1 MMNLLIIITGAVGAA
16 LMPTWVLQLR
26 SDYDISIRCV
36 LTPSAERF
44 LSPNAMAAITGQP
57 TYLESSWGVSG
68 RAIHKE
74 LAYWADKVLVAPASL
89 NSMSKIM
96 QLDSSNLALA
106 TVAFTAAP
114 TYIVPAVSG
123 PVTRKDR
130 YKELLASL
138 RKDYTLILPSMND
151 ASVSLVDFNP
161 EEGGMATYEDVKSKL
176 QLG

>member
-1 MMNLLIIITGAVGAA
+1 MSNLLAVITGAVGAA
-16 LMPTWVLQLR
+16 LMPTWMLQLR
-26 SDYDISIRCV
+26 SDYGISIRCV

-44 LSPNAMAAITGQP
+44 LSSKAMAAITGQP
-57 TYLESSWGVSG
+57 TYLESTWQVSG
-68 RAIHKE
+68 KALHKE

-89 NSMSKIM
+89 NSMSKIR

-106 TVAFTAAP
+106 VVAFTVAP

-138 RKDYTLILPSMND
+138 RKDYTLILPSTNK
-151 ASVSLVDFNP
+151 SVSLVSFNP
-161 EEGGMATYEDVKSKL
+161 EEGGMATYEDVRSKL